1 MPDRFTDVGEEGF
14 LGWFATHAWAFWG
27 VVALG
32 LAAAELLTLDL
43 TLLMLAVGAAAG
55 AGTAVL
61 FPGVWWLQVVVA
73 VVVAILTLLVLRP
86 TLLNKVRNAP
96 GYRSSLESL
105 VGSSGVATA
114 QVTGYAGEVKVQGQV
129 WDARAFDPTMTV
141 ELGQDVEVYG
151 LDGITLIVYP
161 VDHISRQLEQN

>member
-1 MPDRFTDVGEEGF
+1 MGEDGFIAWFT
-14 LGWFATHAWAFWG
+14 THAWAFWG

-55 AGTAVL
+55 GATALV
-61 FPGVWWLQVVVA
+61 FPGVWWLQVVMA
-73 VVVAILTLLVLRP
+73 VVVAILTLVVLRP

-105 VGSSGVATA
+105 VGSSGIATA
-114 QVTGYAGEVKVQGQV
+114 EVTGSAGEVKVQGQV
-129 WDARAFDPTMTV
+129 WDARAFDPAMV
-141 ELGQDVEVYG
+141 VAPGQDVEVYG

-161 VDHISRQLEQN
+161 VERISRQLEDN

>member
-1 MPDRFTDVGEEGF
+1 MPDGPLAW
-14 LGWFATHAWAFWG
+14 LGAHAWAAWG

-43 TLLMLAVGAAAG
+43 TLLMLAAGAAAG
-55 AGTAVL
+55 GATALVL
-61 FPGVWWLQVVVA
+61 PGLWWLQVLVA

-86 TLLNKVRNAP
+86 TLLEKVRNAP

-114 QVTGYAGEVKVQGQV
+114 QITGSAGEAKVAGQV
-129 WDARAFDPTMTV
+129 WDARAFDPEMV
-141 ELGQDVEVYG
+141 VAPGQDVEVYG

-161 VDHISRQLEQN
+161 VETISRQLGGGDNSSKS